1 MSEKGS
7 LICSVNVVDQ
17 EKIQKLEQI
26 LPDKEMTKKMAE
38 IFKALADPTR
48 LHIVQALLEEELC
61 VCDISAVVNLS
72 ISAISHQLRL
82 LRTMHIVKFRKQGKM
97 VYYSLDDDHIT
108 RLVQTAL
115 EHVQEK
121 TGESVRA

>member
-121 TGESVRA
+121 TGEAVRA

>member
-7 LICSVNVVDQ
+7 PICSVNVVDQ

-108 RLVQTAL
+108 LLVQTAL

>member
-108 RLVQTAL
+108 LLVQTAL